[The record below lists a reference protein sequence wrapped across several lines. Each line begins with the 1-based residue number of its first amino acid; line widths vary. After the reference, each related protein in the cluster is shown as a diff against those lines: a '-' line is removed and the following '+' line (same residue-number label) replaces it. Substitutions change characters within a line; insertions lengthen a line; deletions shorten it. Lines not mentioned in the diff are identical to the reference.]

1 MSSSVRKT
9 LLLSFAENYTI
20 LIIGIVGTLI
30 IARLLTPAEIGI
42 FSVGAVLVGIAHVVR
57 DFGVGQYLIQEKEL
71 TEDKIRA
78 AFALTLTIAW
88 SMAVLLSLISVP
100 AAKYYREP
108 GVEWVILVLAGNF
121 LLIPFGS
128 VTMAFL
134 RRQMNFA
141 PLYKINTASALA
153 NSVTAI
159 TLAFL
164 GFGYMSLAWAA
175 TAGNIATFAM
185 TAFYRPKEV
194 PWLPSFKEIRNVLS
208 FGSYASGTSVM
219 GEIGA
224 AAPDLIVGKVLGMES
239 VGFLGRA
246 TGLLLL
252 FERLIANAIHT
263 VSLPFFSAQIHADK
277 DIKASY
283 LKSMSYTTA
292 LSWPFF
298 TFLGVMAYP
307 IIRIL
312 YGPQWDAAVPLLQ
325 ILAIS
330 ATLKST
336 FFLAWQLYVA
346 LGRIKRQAQLQFTVQ
361 TISVGAILLAAPFG
375 LKAICL
381 ALIPAALLTSTLH
394 LRFLK
399 TLIGLQLEDIIR
411 ATRKSFGVTLLTALA
426 PITVFIG
433 MGNTTGQLWL
443 PLIIAGIGAA
453 AGWFAGIFGLNHEMR
468 EEVAIFAFRL
478 REMLAI
484 GSAK

>member
-1 MSSSVRKT
+1 MSSSVRKS

-42 FSVGAVLVGIAHVVR
+42 FSVGAVLVGIGHVVR
-57 DFGVGQYLIQEKEL
+57 DFGVGQYLIQEREL
-71 TEDKIRA
+71 TRDKIRA

-88 SMAVLLSLISVP
+88 TMAALLSLISGP

-134 RRQMNFA
+134 RRRMDFV

-153 NSVTAI
+153 NSVTAV
-159 TLAFL
+159 TLASF
-164 GFGYMSLAWAA
+164 GFSYMSLAWAA
-175 TAGNIATFAM
+175 TAGNVATFAM

-194 PWLPSFKEIRNVLS
+194 PWMPSFKGIRNVLS

-219 GEIGA
+219 GELGT
-224 AAPDLIVGKVLGMES
+224 AAPDLIIGKVLGMES
-239 VGFLGRA
+239 VGFFGRA

-263 VSLPFFSAQIHADK
+263 VSLPFFSAQVHADK

-307 IIRIL
+307 VIRIL
-312 YGPQWDAAVPLLQ
+312 FGPQWDASVHLLR
-325 ILAIS
+325 ILAVS
-330 ATLKST
+330 AALQST
-336 FFLAWQLYVA
+336 FFLAWHLYVA
-346 LGRIKRQAQLQFTVQ
+346 LGQIKRQAQLQLIVQ
-361 TISVGAILLAAPFG
+361 TIRVSAILLAAPFG
-375 LKAICL
+375 LKAIGF
-381 ALIPAALLTSTLH
+381 ALILSALLTSAFH
-394 LRFLK
+394 LLYLK
-399 TLIGLQLEDIIR
+399 SLIGLRFKDIIK
-411 ATRKSFGVTLLTALA
+411 ATSKSFGVTLLTALA
-426 PITVFIG
+426 PVTLFIE
-433 MGNTTGQLWL
+433 MGNTAGQLWL
-443 PLIIAGIGAA
+443 HMIIAGIGAA
-453 AGWFAGIFGLNHEMR
+453 AGWFTGVFLLRHEMR
-468 EEVAIFAFRL
+468 EEVAAFFTKV
-478 REMLAI
+478 REMIPFGAV
-484 GSAK
+484 K